1 MGIDTGADKYVEI
14 TKDGEVFF
22 KGYYDTLEGKNL
34 KYPNGEFVYLA
45 NTISELSKEGINVRK
60 YLIWDEVDYEDPS
73 YCYER
78 IRKQL
83 ADYTFE
89 KAIREGEKARKFIEE
104 NYEEVKKNYRYS
116 FRHEPLVVL
125 DYLIDLWKKG
135 YYVNYS

>member
-78 IRKQL
+78 IGNNWQTIPLKKRLEREKKQGNL
-83 ADYTFE
+83 L
-89 KAIREGEKARKFIEE
+89 
-104 NYEEVKKNYRYS
+104 KK
-116 FRHEPLVVL
+116 
-125 DYLIDLWKKG
+125 IMKK
-135 YYVNYS
+135 